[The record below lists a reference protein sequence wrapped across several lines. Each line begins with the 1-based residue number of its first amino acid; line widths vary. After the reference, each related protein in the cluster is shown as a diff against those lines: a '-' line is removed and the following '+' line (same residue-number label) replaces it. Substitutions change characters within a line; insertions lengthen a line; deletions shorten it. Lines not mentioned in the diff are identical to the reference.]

1 MSLGFSTL
9 EPRPLSLSF
18 LLPLP
23 SYLPCPILS
32 IPLVPFFFLP
42 LPPPPPSIHPAMS
55 DPTAML
61 ESSQQGQLFRQPP
74 FASCQDASGTRG
86 TRGSASCATGRLR
99 HRFRRRLLQESEEK
113 AEAV

>member
-1 MSLGFSTL
+1 
-9 EPRPLSLSF
+9 
-18 LLPLP
+18 
-23 SYLPCPILS
+23 
-32 IPLVPFFFLP
+32 
-42 LPPPPPSIHPAMS
+42 MS

-86 TRGSASCATGRLR
+86 TRGTRGSASCATGRLR